1 MKKSLLALAAL
12 SAFATAAQAQSSV
25 TVYGIVDVG
34 VSDVESKT
42 AAASP
47 VSTKTKTTGAEGQ
60 LSGNRIGFRG
70 VEDLGG
76 GLKAGFVLEMSHTP
90 TEATSGVGATNRQ
103 SFLSLSNNMGEV
115 RIGRQNSLNKVI
127 NDSGVFGGAGF
138 ATGWTTAIN
147 GYQAERVSNTIQY
160 ETPVF
165 NGLQASVAH
174 QNDSADVSNVD
185 LKTKNEATFI
195 GLRYNQG
202 PLSFAYAN
210 KNAKDSVDGITAST
224 IASNVASAFGILPLF
239 RDVTAANLQAA
250 IEAETGIENAATD
263 GIATRKVK
271 QDTVLLGYD
280 FKVAKVV
287 ATYNKGSSQVEGA
300 AKAKRDDWV
309 LGVSVPMGKTTLLAQ
324 YGDGE
329 QTSASNVKTDIKGY
343 QLGALYSLSK
353 RTTAYALYGD
363 QETKAANSAYKAKA
377 DGFAMG
383 VRHSF

>member
-1 MKKSLLALAAL
+1 VCSSDLFVIEWG
-12 SAFATAAQAQSSV
+12 FA
-25 TVYGIVDVG
+25 
-34 VSDVESKT
+34 
-42 AAASP
+42 
-47 VSTKTKTTGAEGQ
+47 
-60 LSGNRIGFRG
+60 
-70 VEDLGG
+70 
-76 GLKAGFVLEMSHTP
+76 P
-90 TEATSGVGATNRQ
+90 TEANAAVGDSNRQ
-103 SFLSLSNNMGEV
+103 SFVGLSGAFGEV
-115 RIGRQNSLNKVI
+115 RLGRQNSLNKVI

-138 ATGWTTAIN
+138 GTGWTTKIN
-147 GYQAERVSNTIQY
+147 GYEAERVSNAIQY
-160 ETPVF
+160 ETPRF
-165 NGLQASVAH
+165 NGLQASIAH

-185 LKTKNEATFI
+185 LRTKTEATFL

-210 KNAKDSVDGITAST
+210 KNAKDSLEGLTDAQLEAAILAGFPT
-224 IASNVASAFGILPLF
+224 ISPYGRDTTLSLGASATVINGL
-239 RDVTAANLQAA
+239 
-250 IEAETGIENAATD
+250 
-263 GIATRKVK
+263 ATRKVK
-271 QDTVLLGYD
+271 QDTAQLAYD

-329 QTSASNVKTDIKGY
+329 QTSTANVKTDIKGY

-363 QETKAANSAYKAKA
+363 QETKAADSAFKAKA

>member
-1 MKKSLLALAAL
+1 MKKLLIATAALAMVAG
-12 SAFATAAQAQSSV
+12 TAQAQSSV

-76 GLKAGFVLEMSHTP
+76 GLKANFVIEWGFAP
-90 TEATSGVGATNRQ
+90 TEANAAVGDSNRQ
-103 SFLSLSNNMGEV
+103 SFVGLSGAFGEV
-115 RIGRQNSLNKVI
+115 RLGRQNSLNKVI

-138 ATGWTTAIN
+138 GTGWTTKIN
-147 GYQAERVSNTIQY
+147 GYEAERVSNAIQY
-160 ETPVF
+160 ETPRF
-165 NGLQASVAH
+165 NGLQASIAH

-185 LKTKNEATFI
+185 LRTKTEATFL

-210 KNAKDSVDGITAST
+210 KNAKDSLEGLTDAQLEAAILAGFPT
-224 IASNVASAFGILPLF
+224 ISPYGRDTTLSLGASATVINGL
-239 RDVTAANLQAA
+239 
-250 IEAETGIENAATD
+250 
-263 GIATRKVK
+263 ATRKVK
-271 QDTVLLGYD
+271 QDTAQLAYD

-329 QTSASNVKTDIKGY
+329 QTSTANVKTDIKGY

-363 QETKAANSAYKAKA
+363 QETKAADSAFKAKA

>member
-1 MKKSLLALAAL
+1 MKKLLI
-12 SAFATAAQAQSSV
+12 ATAALAMVAGTVQAQSSV

-34 VSDVESKT
+34 ISDVESKT

-76 GLKAGFVLEMSHTP
+76 GLKANFVIEWGFAP
-90 TEATSGVGATNRQ
+90 TEANAAVGDSNRQ
-103 SFLSLSNNMGEV
+103 SFVGLSGAFGEV
-115 RIGRQNSLNKVI
+115 RLGRQNSLNKVI

-138 ATGWTTAIN
+138 GTGWTTKIN
-147 GYQAERVSNTIQY
+147 GYEAERVSNTIQY
-160 ETPVF
+160 ETPRF
-165 NGLQASVAH
+165 NGLQASIAH
-174 QNDSADVSNVD
+174 QNDSVDVSNVA
-185 LKTKNEATFI
+185 LKTKTEATFI

-210 KNAKDSVDGITAST
+210 KNAKDSLEGLTDAQLEAAILAGFPT
-224 IASNVASAFGILPLF
+224 ISPYGRDATLSLDASA
-239 RDVTAANLQAA
+239 VA
-250 IEAETGIENAATD
+250 INGL
-263 GIATRKVK
+263 ATRKVK
-271 QDTVLLGYD
+271 QDTAQLAYD

-287 ATYNKGSSQVEGA
+287 ATYNDGSSQVEGA

-329 QTSASNVKTDIKGY
+329 QTSTANVKTDIKGY

>member
-34 VSDVESKT
+34 ISDVETKT
-42 AAASP
+42 AASP
-47 VSTKTKTTGAEGQ
+47 SVSTKTKTTGAEGQ

-138 ATGWTTAIN
+138 GTGWTTKIN
-147 GYQAERVSNTIQY
+147 GYEAERVSNAIQY

-185 LKTKNEATFI
+185 LKTKTEATFL

-210 KNAKDSVDGITAST
+210 KNAKDSLEGLTDAQLEAAILAGFPTISPYGRDTTLSLGAST
-224 IASNVASAFGILPLF
+224 TVIAGL
-239 RDVTAANLQAA
+239 
-250 IEAETGIENAATD
+250 
-263 GIATRKVK
+263 ATRKVK
-271 QDTVLLGYD
+271 QDTALLGYD

-329 QTSASNVKTDIKGY
+329 QTSTSNVKTDIKGY
-343 QLGALYSLSK
+343 QVGALYSLSK

-363 QETKAANSAYKAKA
+363 QETKAADSAYKAKA
-377 DGFAMG
+377 DGYAVG
-383 VRHSF
+383 VRHAF